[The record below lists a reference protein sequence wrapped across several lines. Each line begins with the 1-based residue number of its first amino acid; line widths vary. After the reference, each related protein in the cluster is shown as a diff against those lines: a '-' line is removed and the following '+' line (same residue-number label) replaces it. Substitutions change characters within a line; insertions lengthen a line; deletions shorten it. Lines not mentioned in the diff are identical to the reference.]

1 MSVIAPKIRPELAA
15 ELMKLAQ
22 DSGGELWGPEGLF
35 QHLKKALVDQM
46 LETEMDG
53 HLGFEKGQKSGDGR
67 RQNTR
72 NGHTEKEVKTE
83 SGTMTVRVPRDRDG
97 SFTPRIIPKNVRRL
111 DGFDQKLLSLYA
123 RGMTTREIQ
132 GHLEELYGTE
142 VSPQLISEVT
152 ESVLEHAKIWQ
163 TRPLEAVY
171 PIVYL
176 DALFVAIRDGGV
188 VQKKAI
194 YVALGM
200 TLSGQREVLGLW
212 FQQTE
217 GAKFW
222 LSVMTD
228 LKNRGVQDVFF
239 VCCDGLKGFPEAI
252 GVAFPL
258 AIVQTCIVHMIRASL
273 RYVSYVD
280 RRALVRDL
288 KPVYGA
294 ATETDAQA
302 ALDAFAER
310 WGVKYPTIP
319 KLWRTRWNEVVPFL
333 AFPAPIRKILYT
345 TNAVESLNFQ
355 FRKALKP
362 RGHFPSDD
370 AAFKLLYL
378 ALQNHKA
385 KGRSPKEWGAA
396 LGHFQMLFADR
407 FPAR

>member
-1 MSVIAPKIRPELAA
+1 MSVIAPKIKPELAA
-15 ELMKLAQ
+15 ELMKLAK
-22 DSGGELWGPEGLF
+22 DHGGGLWGPDGLF
-35 QHLKKALVDQM
+35 QQLKKALVDQM
-46 LETEMDG
+46 LETEMDD
-53 HLGFEKGQKSGDGR
+53 HLGFEKGQKSSEGR
-67 RQNTR
+67 RENSR
-72 NGHTEKEVKTE
+72 NGHTEKAVQTE

-97 SFTPRIIPKNVRRL
+97 SFIPRVIPKNVRRL
-111 DGFDQKLLSLYA
+111 EGFDQKLLSLYA

-142 VSPQLISEVT
+142 VSPQLVTEVT
-152 ESVLEHAKIWQ
+152 ESVLEHAKAWQ

-200 TLSGQREVLGLW
+200 SLSGQREVLGLW

-228 LKNRGVQDVFF
+228 LKNRGVQDIFF

-252 GVAFPL
+252 GVAFPM

-273 RYVSYVD
+273 RYVSYID
-280 RRALVRDL
+280 RKVLVRDL
-288 KPVYGA
+288 KPIYGA
-294 ATETDAQA
+294 ATEADAQT

-310 WGVKYPTIP
+310 WGTKYPTIA
-319 KLWRTRWNEVVPFL
+319 KMWRTRWNEIVPFL
-333 AFPAPIRKILYT
+333 AFPGPIRKILYT

-385 KGRSPKEWGAA
+385 KGRPPKEWGAA

-407 FPAR
+407 FPAG